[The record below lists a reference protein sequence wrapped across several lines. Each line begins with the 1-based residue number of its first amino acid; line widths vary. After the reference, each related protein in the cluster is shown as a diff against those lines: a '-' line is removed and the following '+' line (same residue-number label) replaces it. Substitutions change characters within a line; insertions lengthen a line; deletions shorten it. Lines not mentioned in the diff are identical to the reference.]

1 MKVCGVKFVGARDEG
16 RLFRRVTAHDI
27 DDARE
32 AELNRN
38 DRATRRVCIPKQPR
52 QLKDGVVKRSQ
63 FFTEVARP
71 ERFER
76 PTLRFVV

>member
-38 DRATRRVCIPKQPR
+38 DRATRRV
-52 QLKDGVVKRSQ
+52 
-63 FFTEVARP
+63 
-71 ERFER
+71 
-76 PTLRFVV
+76 